1 MMEAKTLEEMQKI
14 AKEVF
19 GEEAEVYYA
28 DNQWVVSTGVEEN
41 FDLEAHKDREAYARY
56 HEWDG
61 GENSLLRWAR
71 KNGHGG
77 ESLAELFDSYD
88 EEMEASARRTVES
101 VRENIEKGLSFDWEG
116 GAEWRDRVLAYAEEK
131 GW

>member
-1 MMEAKTLEEMQKI
+1 MEDKTKEQMEAL
-14 AKEVF
+14 AKEMF
-19 GEEAEVYYA
+19 GDQAEVYYA
-28 DNQWVVSTGVEEN
+28 TDQWVITTGVEES
-41 FDLEAHKDREAYARY
+41 FDLEAHKGRAAYERY
-56 HEWDG
+56 NEMDG

-88 EEMEASARRTVES
+88 EEMEATSRRLVAR
-101 VRENIEKGLSFDWEG
+101 VREKVAAGFTFDWEG
-116 GAEWRDRVLAYAEEK
+116 GPEWRDEVLAYAEEK